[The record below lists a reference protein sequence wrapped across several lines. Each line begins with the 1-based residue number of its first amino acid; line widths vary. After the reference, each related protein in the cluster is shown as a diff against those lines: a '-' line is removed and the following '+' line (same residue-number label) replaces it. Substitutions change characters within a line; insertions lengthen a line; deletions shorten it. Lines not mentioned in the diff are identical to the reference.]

1 MAWHRKGNK
10 PLSEPMLTQF
20 TDAYMRGTRGR
31 CVKYRKNTGFAG
43 FQWCTRFYKTFYVV
57 PHLLNL
63 CNCMSV
69 ASPLSYVNRCCSAV
83 YIFIHTPIEAWT
95 KWLTFSGTSFRVIW
109 IKIVVKIPTFSPK
122 KMHLKMLSVSV
133 LTHWGRVTHLC
144 VSKLTI
150 IGSDNGLSPD

>member
-20 TDAYMRGTRGR
+20 IDAYMRGTRGR

-43 FQWCTRFYKTFYVV
+43 FQLCTRFYKTFYVV

-63 CNCMSV
+63 CNCMFV

-95 KWLTFSGTSFRVIW
+95 KWLTFCRNKLQSNLNQNSSENTNIFSQENAFEN
-109 IKIVVKIPTFSPK
+109 VVC
-122 KMHLKMLSVSV
+122 VSV
-133 LTHWGRVTHLC
+133 NSLRP
-144 VSKLTI
+144 
-150 IGSDNGLSPD
+150 SDAFMRQ